1 MIIPI
6 RCFTCGKVLANKWN
20 EYERLLEEQEG
31 APKKQGGP
39 STTTSPNFDKNAR
52 GQVLD
57 TLGLTKQCC
66 RRIMLGH
73 VDFD

>member
-39 STTTSPNFDKNAR
+39 STATNFDKNAR

-57 TLGLTKQCC
+57 KLGLTKQCC